1 LLSYY
6 AIKNLS
12 HKKYTDNFSRHALE
26 MNHLMN
32 DRQKTKSQ
40 LIDEL
45 NNLRKEINTRSGA
58 VSIPKEAE
66 EAMMLS
72 ERFTRSIIDSSID
85 MIIAT
90 DIDRRIVQFNH
101 AAEETFGFSQ
111 NEVLGKQSEMLYA
124 DRNTAEQVNDAIKKK
139 KSFTGE
145 VLNKRKNGEIFPAYL
160 SSSILRGA
168 DNAVLGIVNISRDI
182 GMQKRSE
189 RELAEKELVYR
200 TLFEGAHDAI
210 FTMKEDRFIDC
221 NLMTLSMFGC
231 TQKEQIVNHHP
242 WEFSPAT
249 QPDGRNSIESAGEKI
264 AAALSGAPQRFY
276 WKHRRLDGTPF
287 DSEISLSRIELQNEV
302 LILAIVRNITEQ
314 WQAREALNNSEKKY
328 RSIVNNAPIGFYQ
341 SNLYGQFITVN
352 ETLAAILGY
361 DSAGELW
368 KKNIGTDIYY
378 TKGDRERLIQEYQSV
393 EIGKDIEVRWKK
405 KDGSPI
411 WVQLNIHTVHDAQGT
426 VQYFDGFV
434 RDITERKRTE
444 DALRSSE
451 ERYRSL
457 FDQMLDGMYR
467 STHDGRFVDINPAMA
482 SMFGYSSIEEM
493 MKIDIK
499 KDLYFAPEDRSS
511 RSLEVGREQIEEYL
525 MRRKDGSPIW
535 VEDHGRYIL
544 DDAGNIQYHE
554 GMLRDIS
561 DRKKAEKILKESEA
575 RFKAIFE
582 HNPIMIFVVD
592 GEGKVIEINA
602 AAEVQM
608 GYRRDELIGNSV
620 LEVFFKEDRPIVLEQ
635 ISYLL
640 AKQNEQSHWKIR
652 KVKKDGGIIWV
663 NENAGLMQWTDG
675 REVILITCEDITRQK
690 ENDDTLRKF
699 EEENRAI
706 VNAVPDLIFRL
717 TRQGVFLDFRNPSQ
731 TPLLAPPEQFLGK
744 HLAEVLPPSLASQT
758 LEKIEEAFLSDYMI
772 SFEYDL
778 ELNGE
783 HRHFEDR
790 LVALDNDEVMSF
802 VRDITERKRS
812 EEALRQSEYWL
823 KESQRVARIGS
834 YNFNI
839 AANSWIASP
848 VLEEIFGIEPN
859 FEKTL
864 QSWNDLV
871 HPDDREEMAHY
882 FQHRVVGLKK
892 PFNKE
897 YRIVRKRDGVVR
909 WVWGLGELQ
918 FNSDGNPV
926 VMIGTIQ
933 DVTERNNLQ
942 HQLLQ
947 LEKVQSIGTLAG
959 GIAHDFNNILA
970 IILAYTSRIR
980 RGKLDQ
986 EQMADSLT
994 AVNNAVER
1002 GAALVRQILTFARK
1016 TDVSFAPVDLTD
1028 LIHELS
1034 SMLRET
1040 FPKTITIQ
1048 EVFKAE
1054 IPNVNADKT
1063 QIHQALLNLCV
1074 NARDAMPN
1082 GGTITILVDSVPR
1095 AVVARQFLAA
1105 DQETYV
1111 QIAISDTGMGMD
1123 NETKEK
1129 IFDPF
1134 FTTKEKGKGTGLGL
1148 SVVFGVL
1155 QTHGAFVDVESAVG
1169 AGTIFRVYFPALAK
1183 IAPSLNSSSAE
1194 QKEIP
1199 GGTETILLVED
1210 EGMLLDIMQTH
1221 LRSKG
1226 YRVIPAMDGQQA
1238 VDLYRAHSSEIHLVL
1253 TDIGLPVLSGIE
1265 EFHKLKKI
1273 NAGVKV
1279 IIASGFFEPD
1289 VRMTLSAAG
1298 AKGFIQKPYVINDIL
1313 EKIREVLD
1321 ENN

>member
-1 LLSYY
+1 MVR
-6 AIKNLS
+6 INEMND
-12 HKKYTDNFSRHALE
+12 HKKSKD
-26 MNHLMN
+26 
-32 DRQKTKSQ
+32 Q
-40 LIDEL
+40 LIEEL
-45 NNLRKEINTRSGA
+45 QQLRKQFNAGSA
-58 VSIPKEAE
+58 LKKKEAE
-66 EAMMLS
+66 AIMLS

-90 DIDRRIVQFNH
+90 DNDRTIVQFNR
-101 AAEETFGFSQ
+101 AAEKTFGYVKK
-111 NEVLGKQSEMLYA
+111 EVLGKHVEMLYA
-124 DRNTAEQVNDAIKKK
+124 DAEASGRVSAAMKKNG
-139 KSFTGE
+139 SFTGE
-145 VLNKRKNGEIFPAYL
+145 ILNKRKNDALFSSFL
-160 SSSILRGA
+160 SSSTLRGS
-168 DNAVLGIVNISRDI
+168 DNVVLGFVGISRDI
-182 GMQKRSE
+182 SEQKRAE
-189 RELAEKELVYR
+189 RELADKDLVYR
-200 TLFEGAHDAI
+200 ALFEGAHDAI

-231 TQKEQIVNHHP
+231 DRKEQIVSHHP
-242 WEFSPAT
+242 WEFSPT
-249 QPDGRNSIESAGEKI
+249 EQPDGRRSIESAGEKI
-264 AAALSGAPQRFY
+264 TAALNGIPQRFY
-276 WKHRRLDGTPF
+276 WKHKRLDGTPF
-287 DSEISLSRIELQNEV
+287 DGEVSLSRIELHNEV
-302 LILAIVRNITEQ
+302 LLQAIVRNITEQ
-314 WQAREALNNSEKKY
+314 WQAREALNISEKKY

-341 SNLYGQFITVN
+341 SNLNGQFITVN

-411 WVQLNIHTVHDAQGT
+411 WVQLNIHTVHDQQGN

-467 STHDGRFVDINPAMA
+467 STHEGRFVDINPAMA
-482 SMFGYSSIEEM
+482 AMFGYSSIEEM

-499 KDLYFAPEDRSS
+499 KDLYFAAEDRSS
-511 RSLEVGREQIEEYL
+511 HSLEVGKEQIEEYL

-544 DDAGNIQYHE
+544 DDKGNIQYHE

-592 GEGKVIEINA
+592 GEGTVIEINA

-608 GYRRDELIGNSV
+608 GYRRDELIGKSV
-620 LEVFFKEDRPIVLEQ
+620 LDVFFKEDRPIVLEQ

-640 AKQNEQSHWKIR
+640 ANQNEQSQWKIR
-652 KVKKDGGIIWV
+652 KVKKNGGIIWV

-675 REVILITCEDITRQK
+675 REVILITCEDITHQK

-717 TRQGVFLDFRNPSQ
+717 TRKGVFLDFRNPSE
-731 TPLLAPPEQFLGK
+731 TPLFAPPEKFLGK
-744 HLAEVLPPSLASQT
+744 HIADVLPPALASLT
-758 LEKIEEAFLSDYMI
+758 LEKIEEAFLSDFMI
-772 SFEYDL
+772 SFEYEL

-783 HRHFEDR
+783 RRHFEDR
-790 LVALDNDEVMSF
+790 LVSLENEEVMSF

-812 EEALRQSEYWL
+812 EDALRQSEYWL

-839 AANSWIASP
+839 TADSWIASP

-871 HPDDREEMAHY
+871 HPDDHEEMTQY
-882 FQHRVVGLKK
+882 FQHRVIGLKK

-897 YRIVRKRDGVVR
+897 YRIVRKRDGAVR
-909 WVWGLGELQ
+909 WIWGLGELQ
-918 FNSDGNPV
+918 FDSAGNPT
-926 VMIGTIQ
+926 VMIGTVQ

-986 EQMADSLT
+986 EQLAESLT

-1016 TDVSFAPVDLTD
+1016 TDVSFTPVNLTE

-1054 IPNVNADKT
+1054 IPDVNADKT

-1082 GGTITILVDSVPR
+1082 GGTISIMVDTVPR
-1095 AVVARQFLAA
+1095 AIVARQFLAA
-1105 DQETYV
+1105 DQESYV
-1111 QIAISDTGMGMD
+1111 QIGISDTGMGMD

-1169 AGTIFRVYFPALAK
+1169 AGTIFRIYFPALAEITSSSK
-1183 IAPSLNSSSAE
+1183 PSSAE
-1194 QKEIP
+1194 PKEIP
-1199 GGTETILLVED
+1199 GGKETILLVED
-1210 EGMLLDIMQTH
+1210 EGMLLDIMQSH

-1238 VDLYRAHSSEIHLVL
+1238 VDLYRAHGSDIALVL
-1253 TDIGLPVLSGIE
+1253 TDIGLPMLSGIE

-1273 NAGVKV
+1273 NADVKV

-1298 AKGFIQKPYVINDIL
+1298 AKGFIQKPYVINDVL

-1321 ENN
+1321 EKK

>member
-1 LLSYY
+1 M
-6 AIKNLS
+6 ND
-12 HKKYTDNFSRHALE
+12 HKKSKD
-26 MNHLMN
+26 
-32 DRQKTKSQ
+32 Q
-40 LIDEL
+40 LIEEL
-45 NNLRKEINTRSGA
+45 RELRTQIHAGSAIIKKE
-58 VSIPKEAE
+58 KEDTL
-66 EAMMLS
+66 MLS

-90 DIDRRIVQFNH
+90 DNDRKIVQFNH
-101 AAEETFGFSQ
+101 AAEETFGYSQ
-111 NEVLGKQSEMLYA
+111 KEIIGKHIEMLYS
-124 DRNTAEQVNDAIKKK
+124 DTEVSERVRDVMKKK
-139 KSFTGE
+139 GFFTGE
-145 VLNKRKNGEIFPAYL
+145 ILNKRKNGEIFPAYL
-160 SSSILRGA
+160 SASALHGA
-168 DNAVLGIVNISRDI
+168 NNDVLGIVGISRDI
-182 GMQKRSE
+182 SMQKQAE

-231 TQKEQIVNHHP
+231 ERKEQIIRHHP
-242 WEFSPAT
+242 WEFSPAE
-249 QPDGRNSIESAGEKI
+249 QPDGRRSIESAGEKI
-264 AAALSGAPQRFY
+264 AAALNGVPQRFY
-276 WKHRRLDGTPF
+276 WKHRQLDGTPF
-287 DSEISLSRIELQNEV
+287 DGEVSLSRIELQDEI
-302 LILAIVRNITEQ
+302 LLLAIVRNITEQ
-314 WQAREALNNSEKKY
+314 WQAREALNISEKKY
-328 RSIVNNAPIGFYQ
+328 RNIVNNAPIGFYQ
-341 SNLYGQFITVN
+341 SNLKGQFITVN
-352 ETLAAILGY
+352 ETLASILGY

-368 KKNIGTDIYY
+368 NKDIGADIYY
-378 TKGDRERLIQEYQSV
+378 HKGDRERLIRKYETIA
-393 EIGKDIEVRWKK
+393 IGKDIEVQWKK

-411 WVQLNIHTVHDAQGT
+411 WVQINIHTVYDKQGSI
-426 VQYFDGFV
+426 QYFDGFV

-444 DALRSSE
+444 DALRESE
-451 ERYRSL
+451 QRYRSL

-467 STHDGRFVDINPAMA
+467 STHDGRFVDINPAMVA
-482 SMFGYSSIEEM
+482 MFGYASIDEM

-511 RSLEVGREQIEEYL
+511 HALDVGKEQIEEYL

-544 DDAGNIQYHE
+544 DDKGNIQFHE

-592 GEGKVIEINA
+592 GDGTVIEINA
-602 AAEVQM
+602 AAEMQM

-620 LEVFFKEDRPIVLEQ
+620 LEVFFEKDRPVVLEQ

-640 AKQNEQSHWKIR
+640 ANQNAQGHWRIR

-717 TRQGVFLDFRNPSQ
+717 TRKGVFLDFRNPSQ
-731 TPLLAPPEQFLGK
+731 TPLFVPPEQFLGK
-744 HLAEVLPPSLASQT
+744 HIADVLPPALASMT
-758 LEKIEEAFLSDYMI
+758 LEKIEQAFLSDYMI
-772 SFEYDL
+772 SFEYEL

-783 HRHFEDR
+783 RRHFEDR
-790 LVALDNDEVMSF
+790 LVALENDEVMSF

-823 KESQRVARIGS
+823 KESQRVARVGS

-839 AANSWIASP
+839 TANSWTASS
-848 VLEEIFGIEPN
+848 VLEDIFGIEPN

-871 HPDDREEMAHY
+871 HPDDREEMVQY
-882 FQHRVVGLKK
+882 FQHRVIGLKK

-897 YRIVRKRDGVVR
+897 YRIVRKRDGEVR

-918 FNSDGNPV
+918 FDSAGNPTK
-926 VMIGTIQ
+926 MIGTIQ

-986 EQMADSLT
+986 DQMVESLT

-1016 TDVSFAPVDLTD
+1016 TDVSFSPVNLTE

-1040 FPKTITIQ
+1040 FPKTVTIQ

-1054 IPNVNADKT
+1054 IPDVNADKT

-1082 GGTITILVDSVPR
+1082 GGTITIMVDTVPR

-1105 DQETYV
+1105 DQESYV
-1111 QIAISDTGMGMD
+1111 QIAISDTGIGMD

-1169 AGTIFRVYFPALAK
+1169 AGTIFRIYFPALAEVASSTK
-1183 IAPSLNSSSAE
+1183 SSSAE
-1194 QKEIP
+1194 HKEIP

-1210 EGMLLDIMQTH
+1210 EGMLLDIMQSQ

-1226 YRVIPAMDGQQA
+1226 YKVIPALDGQQA
-1238 VDLYRAHSSEIHLVL
+1238 VDLYRTHRSEISLVL

-1298 AKGFIQKPYVINDIL
+1298 AKGFIQKPYIINDVL

-1321 ENN
+1321 EKK